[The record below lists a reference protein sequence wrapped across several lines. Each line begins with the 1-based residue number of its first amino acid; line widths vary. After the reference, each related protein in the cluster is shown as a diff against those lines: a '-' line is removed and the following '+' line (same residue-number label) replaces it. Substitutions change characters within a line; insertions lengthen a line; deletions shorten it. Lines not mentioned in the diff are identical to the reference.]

1 MDWMYKHL
9 DNHFSSQDN
18 WFSKI
23 QFFFPPALLDSKA
36 KMLTIFFCSWPW
48 SCDSSSRPVTDWMR
62 LLKVDTM
69 MDWMFHVK
77 LSCIVYLPTISGLSW
92 KCDELRSHVQ
102 FFSRSVL
109 YHLNVK
115 HRPPASWLGAGW
127 SWRPAMMV
135 TQHILQRVGEPTK
148 MQASNPAH
156 IAAPDGHS
164 ELVNIPDGQISE
176 AAKTRH
182 DQATLG
188 WLLWVVPPT
197 AVMHTKL
204 FQYNF
209 WNLQWN
215 LQWSFTES
223 GNLQYPSL
231 RHVCHQYLTKHETD
245 SQSKPVSK
253 CHHKQES
260 GLQLVNLI
268 IKWQNTIALHI
279 FRW

>member
-1 MDWMYKHL
+1 MFLNIHYDPYHCTVGHRYTVVL
-9 DNHFSSQDN
+9 LLLL
-18 WFSKI
+18 SKI

-115 HRPPASWLGAGW
+115 HRSPASWLGAGW

-188 WLLWVVPPT
+188 WI
-197 AVMHTKL
+197 K
-204 FQYNF
+204 
-209 WNLQWN
+209 
-215 LQWSFTES
+215 
-223 GNLQYPSL
+223 
-231 RHVCHQYLTKHETD
+231 
-245 SQSKPVSK
+245 VSK

>member
-102 FFSRSVL
+102 FFSRSVVQFFNSSVVL
-109 YHLNVK
+109 T
-115 HRPPASWLGAGW
+115 G
-127 SWRPAMMV
+127 
-135 TQHILQRVGEPTK
+135 K
-148 MQASNPAH
+148 MRL
-156 IAAPDGHS
+156 AACLIE
-164 ELVNIPDGQISE
+164 ELVNSLEKQRIQGS
-176 AAKTRH
+176 KT
-182 DQATLG
+182 
-188 WLLWVVPPT
+188 
-197 AVMHTKL
+197 
-204 FQYNF
+204 
-209 WNLQWN
+209 
-215 LQWSFTES
+215 
-223 GNLQYPSL
+223 
-231 RHVCHQYLTKHETD
+231 
-245 SQSKPVSK
+245 
-253 CHHKQES
+253 
-260 GLQLVNLI
+260 I
-268 IKWQNTIALHI
+268 
-279 FRW
+279 